1 VAKKTIAERIRQIQ
15 SQLGRHVELSRP
27 AAPSRVLEMTMNGI
41 PLSIPVY
48 DEGYDE
54 LEVQCGELAEVSI
67 SAEEV
72 VLTLITSNGGISWTV
87 TPDTRMVLLS

>member
-1 VAKKTIAERIRQIQ
+1 VAKKTVAERIRQIQ

-27 AAPSRVLEMTMNGI
+27 AEPSRVLEMTMYGI
-41 PLSIPVY
+41 PVSIPVY
-48 DEGYDE
+48 DEGYI
-54 LEVQCGELAEVSI
+54 EVQCGELAEVSI